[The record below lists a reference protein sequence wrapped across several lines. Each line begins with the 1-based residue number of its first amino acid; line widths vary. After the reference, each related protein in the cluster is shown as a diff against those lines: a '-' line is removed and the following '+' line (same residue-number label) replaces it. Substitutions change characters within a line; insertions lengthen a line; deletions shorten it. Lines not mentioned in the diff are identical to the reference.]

1 MPVEDDA
8 VGTDHLLKIHEAIK
22 TIREHH
28 AFADIDTA
36 EPLTIGQGGQQQSFD
51 KDMAAKA
58 LSGVTHSH
66 KCGCNLFWSDLLWMA
81 NHRVPINFGQIRAIQ
96 KELPYD
102 KPPIVFPFEVTVAV
116 ENKSQAAH
124 RPDSGWPRLSP
135 PEPVHAM
142 LLSMQEAIQ
151 NHVSDGCL
159 KDWRRLCL
167 TVPFSF
173 EMVAVGE
180 PRFWRAQNL
189 REQAVQHG
197 LVVQM
202 SLRQRIFD
210 VAGFKLAKEKATGQ
224 DFSAEKVAKLY
235 AQHLKLASNS
245 EAISNSFVEDALA
258 IHKRVLSLDPCQK
271 CLEWADRE
279 LLNNNPWK
287 SIYSLKAMLDRASTA
302 DNVIWAMQG
311 LLDGF
316 RVGFLDS
323 STFAVNRIKDPRASY
338 VEVLKMKRDL
348 KNHLLDEWLE
358 NTLELDAKWKATL
371 RGVFGAFD
379 SVRSKYAPYPD
390 GKEADSAW
398 LLGAPES
405 VVSTAEFLEQV
416 LYLDTF
422 DTRYRDAVKSKHEVD
437 DFLGYSTIA
446 AKLSELEKMAR
457 ADKKPK
463 PAASADVA
471 EEKAAA
477 PAAESSEPAAASAD
491 QEGNGPESTMGKL
504 SDDDR
509 QLWRQQML
517 KTIRTHVRFLAEP
530 KTQADLEQQLRDC
543 GYACLKGDPTGQV
556 LLHFDLKKFGEPLTR
571 PDLRTPTLRD
581 GQYNKLVRA
590 VLNARTGPDEPAAL
604 HNGDVA
610 LLLDGGKSGN
620 KTKLLQPWR
629 EGTSKESNKKA
640 EAEAEDDEE
649 AEEDEPD
656 DDKPNFVVD
665 RLMVAYT
672 EESLAARKQ
681 RVRGTGTL
689 KQLETCWLVT
699 SKKLNLPTRPRKHF
713 EGSSTGDL
721 LSGVALPSLA
731 SEWKV
736 PWQLK
741 KEILGKKNLV
751 AVGGKT
757 KYGSEEPK
765 MSNRSSNGEEP
776 LCYWSMPLNWYEEL
790 IHQYYGKL
798 VIDITPGDGRF
809 AWASLLTRT
818 GYVGICYTQEHVEAL
833 EKRIFEL
840 LEAEMI
846 DSKSPL
852 FNHAYC
858 VAVGKSAA
866 SAEAK
871 PKDKP
876 KPKDKTSKPKD
887 KSKPTKPKPKD
898 KQKKTKKNKGDDK
911 DQDED
916 PDNED
921 VVVQVEDDD
930 EEEKPEEENDD
941 MWDPLEE

>member
-1 MPVEDDA
+1 MLDHALLVWNGA
-8 VGTDHLLKIHEAIK
+8 SRGTPLLASTELEGASSAARIGSADEPAPAHL
-22 TIREHH
+22 R
-28 AFADIDTA
+28 
-36 EPLTIGQGGQQQSFD
+36 
-51 KDMAAKA
+51 
-58 LSGVTHSH
+58 
-66 KCGCNLFWSDLLWMA
+66 CG
-81 NHRVPINFGQIRAIQ
+81 I
-96 KELPYD
+96 
-102 KPPIVFPFEVTVAV
+102 
-116 ENKSQAAH
+116 
-124 RPDSGWPRLSP
+124 
-135 PEPVHAM
+135 
-142 LLSMQEAIQ
+142 
-151 NHVSDGCL
+151 
-159 KDWRRLCL
+159 
-167 TVPFSF
+167 
-173 EMVAVGE
+173 
-180 PRFWRAQNL
+180 
-189 REQAVQHG
+189 
-197 LVVQM
+197 
-202 SLRQRIFD
+202 
-210 VAGFKLAKEKATGQ
+210 AKEKATGQ

-245 EAISNSFVEDALA
+245 EPISNSFVEDALA

-279 LLNNNPWK
+279 LLTHNPWK
-287 SIYSLKAMLDRASTA
+287 SIYSLKAMLDRGSSA

-323 STFAVNRIKDPRASY
+323 STFAVNRIKGPRASY
-338 VEVLKMKRDL
+338 VEVLKMKRNMKD
-348 KNHLLDEWLE
+348 HLLDQWLE

-371 RGVFGAFD
+371 RDVFGTFD
-379 SVRSKYAPYPD
+379 SVRSKYAPYPN

-437 DFLGYSTIA
+437 DFLGYSTVA
-446 AKLSELEKMAR
+446 TKLSELEKLAR
-457 ADKKPK
+457 AEKKPK
-463 PAASADVA
+463 PAASAAPA
-471 EEKAAA
+471 EESEEAAA
-477 PAAESSEPAAASAD
+477 PAAESSVPAAASAQD
-491 QEGNGPESTMGKL
+491 SGPESTMGKL
-504 SDDDR
+504 SEDDQ

-571 PDLRTPTLRD
+571 PDLRTPTLREP
-581 GQYNKLVRA
+581 QYNKLVRA
-590 VLNARTGPDEPAAL
+590 VLNARAGSDEAATL
-604 HNGDVA
+604 HHGDVA

-649 AEEDEPD
+649 AEDEEAD
-656 DDKPNFVVD
+656 DDKPNFIVD

-689 KQLETCWLVT
+689 KQLETCWVVT
-699 SKKLNLPTRPRKHF
+699 NKKLNLPPRPRKHF

-731 SEWKV
+731 AEWKV

-741 KEILGKKNLV
+741 KDILGKKNLV

-765 MSNRSSNGEEP
+765 MSNRSNNGEEP

-798 VIDITPGDGRF
+798 IIDLTPGDGRF

-846 DSKSPL
+846 DSSSPL

-866 SAEAK
+866 SAEGNALPK
-871 PKDKP
+871 PKPKPP
-876 KPKDKTSKPKD
+876 KPKDKTSKPK
-887 KSKPTKPKPKD
+887 PGPKPKPKP
-898 KQKKTKKNKGDDK
+898 KEKNKKKLKKGQDD
-911 DQDED
+911 DEHED
-916 PDNED
+916 PHAEEEG
-921 VVVQVEDDD
+921 VVQVEDDD
-930 EEEKPEEENDD
+930 DDDDEKPEEENDE
-941 MWDPLEE
+941 MWDPLEEDGWVGFVGWFDVRNSNSGCIGQKEHGCFGHSASRGFHQRQLDNAQFAKKNLLSFQHSSRYLFVNDIV